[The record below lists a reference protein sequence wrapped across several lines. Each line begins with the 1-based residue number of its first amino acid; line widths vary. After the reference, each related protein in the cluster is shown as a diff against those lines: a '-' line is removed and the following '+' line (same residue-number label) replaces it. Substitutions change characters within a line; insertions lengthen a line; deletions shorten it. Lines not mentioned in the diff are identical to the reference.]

1 MSLWGGCIRRMSD
14 YCSRCEEFEYNFTS
28 SSTIKGSI
36 SYGEMKTNVTIAYRL
51 GEMAT
56 RDVNSKW
63 KTQFDLNAVVPFEIM
78 SLVSPL
84 YPISRLFVKEDM
96 GLNLDQ
102 CMGQHTN
109 TDLQHTVITSS
120 QRFANSFLELATLR
134 MRMVR
139 QLVNAITSSTMWLII
154 IYYYKFWMVL
164 SGLYSITLN
173 IL

>member
-1 MSLWGGCIRRMSD
+1 MSG
-14 YCSRCEEFEYNFTS
+14 YCSRCEEFVYNFTS
-28 SSTIKGSI
+28 SNTIKGSI
-36 SYGEMKTNVTIAYRL
+36 SDGGMKTNEILQHYRL

-56 RDVNSKW
+56 IGENSKW